1 MGEIMRCRVTRP
13 AQRRVPASE
22 SLLNLGAPST
32 PPVNDVIEALQKKD
46 QPTIDAAISSYSN
59 LLSSALALRRYLTTG
74 NAGAAAPAPPNPG
87 PGVIQIL
94 VDLLH
99 LDQWL
104 AATAPVPPARPPF
117 TTPTI
122 AALNQQIVNL
132 IGEPLPA
139 AWQTLS

>member
-1 MGEIMRCRVTRP
+1 MILPSIGRARRPKGKLGSPEHTNQQEATMGEIMRWRVTRP

-74 NAGAAAPAPPNPG
+74 NAGA
-87 PGVIQIL
+87 
-94 VDLLH
+94 
-99 LDQWL
+99 
-104 AATAPVPPARPPF
+104 
-117 TTPTI
+117 
-122 AALNQQIVNL
+122 
-132 IGEPLPA
+132 
-139 AWQTLS
+139 